1 MAVLPLIKNPDQYR
15 PFLHDLAT
23 DTQAREYWLDHFEQ
37 HTSTLEPLLVEP
49 GGSAKKHPAVDSFI
63 RDMLCLINDMRQHPE
78 NFAPLTIL
86 ALDAHRQNLLKKYGF
101 DDPYKSIKTRE
112 NQAAIRLYPKLI
124 DELAAHQDDEDLL
137 LTLVKGIFA
146 GNIFDMGSLATV
158 ASYNANGQGFFKTR
172 QTLCARPWLVDDF
185 DALVRHLLARVYRK
199 VLFFV
204 DNSGADF
211 VLGCLPFARHLAER
225 GATVV
230 LVASSYP
237 TLNDITFSE
246 VQEVLDQVASLDPAL
261 ADLLKRAR
269 LTTVPSGTGT
279 PLIDLS
285 EISFECA
292 EAALTSD
299 FLILEGMGR
308 AIESNYHTAF
318 TCPTLKIALLKDK
331 HVADTLGGQLYD
343 AVCRFELPNSQ

>member
-23 DTQAREYWLDHFEQ
+23 DTQAREYWLDHFEK

-49 GGSAKKHPAVDSFI
+49 GGIAKKHPAVDSFV

-86 ALDAHRQNLLKKYGF
+86 ALDVHRQDLLTKYGF
-101 DDPYKSIKTRE
+101 DDPYESIKTRE

-124 DELAAHQDDEDLL
+124 NELAGHQNDEDLL

-158 ASYNANGQGFFKTR
+158 TSYNANGQDFFKTR
-172 QTLCARPWLVDDF
+172 QTLCVRPWLVDDF
-185 DALVRHLLARVYRK
+185 DALVQHLIARVCRK

-204 DNSGADF
+204 DNAGADF
-211 VLGCLPFARHLAER
+211 VLGCLPFAKYLAER
-225 GATVV
+225 GAVIV
-230 LVASSYP
+230 LAANSRPS
-237 TLNDITFSE
+237 LNDITFAE
-246 VQEVLDQVASLDPAL
+246 TQQMLNQIASLDPAL
-261 ADLLKRAR
+261 AELIQQGKLI
-269 LTTVPSGTGT
+269 TVPSGTGA

-285 EISFECA
+285 EISSECA

-308 AIESNYHTAF
+308 AIESNYHVAF